1 MTLSSLHESLKLPP
15 MWHDHTS
22 TELDSIRLCKI
33 IVTSSQPL
41 LITRSIVIDCKRK
54 WKVFIH
60 NHEVKKCSAL
70 KDIPLELCRTSF
82 MELLQLVDGLNI
94 CAGQPDSNF
103 IVFADSRKGKFIS
116 KDGSVNAFIDQY
128 APVCTNGEVFS
139 KTIRTS
145 SCELIV
151 RGQKCSACI
160 CYRRT
165 LRTLY
170 GRWCN
175 RKMCD
180 VSSSSSHTNVRYL
193 NTPEK
198 LAKMTNLKKRVKSAE
213 IEITRLKEKVLSLIQ
228 KNGEEVDSGLHG
240 DLSSIVQ
247 ENMKNVHAAFPEGTF
262 QRVLWDSQIE
272 NSKKSDARQ
281 YRWHPVMIKWC
292 LNLKL
297 ISSSAYHAMRSS
309 GFITLPSERTLR
321 DYTNCIKSV
330 PGYQQEVIDMMRYES
345 KCNELPENRRYVTIL
360 LDEMKGY
367 CV

>member
-139 KTIRTS
+139 KTIHTS

-151 RGQKCSACI
+151 CGQKCNACI

-165 LRTLY
+165 LRTL
-170 GRWCN
+170 
-175 RKMCD
+175 
-180 VSSSSSHTNVRYL
+180 
-193 NTPEK
+193 
-198 LAKMTNLKKRVKSAE
+198 
-213 IEITRLKEKVLSLIQ
+213 
-228 KNGEEVDSGLHG
+228 
-240 DLSSIVQ
+240 
-247 ENMKNVHAAFPEGTF
+247 
-262 QRVLWDSQIE
+262 
-272 NSKKSDARQ
+272 
-281 YRWHPVMIKWC
+281 
-292 LNLKL
+292 
-297 ISSSAYHAMRSS
+297 
-309 GFITLPSERTLR
+309 
-321 DYTNCIKSV
+321 
-330 PGYQQEVIDMMRYES
+330 
-345 KCNELPENRRYVTIL
+345 
-360 LDEMKGY
+360 
-367 CV
+367 

>member
-1 MTLSSLHESLKLPP
+1 
-15 MWHDHTS
+15 
-22 TELDSIRLCKI
+22 
-33 IVTSSQPL
+33 
-41 LITRSIVIDCKRK
+41 
-54 WKVFIH
+54 
-60 NHEVKKCSAL
+60 
-70 KDIPLELCRTSF
+70 
-82 MELLQLVDGLNI
+82 
-94 CAGQPDSNF
+94 
-103 IVFADSRKGKFIS
+103 
-116 KDGSVNAFIDQY
+116 
-128 APVCTNGEVFS
+128 
-139 KTIRTS
+139 
-145 SCELIV
+145 
-151 RGQKCSACI
+151 
-160 CYRRT
+160 
-165 LRTLY
+165 
-170 GRWCN
+170 
-175 RKMCD
+175 MCD

-247 ENMKNVHAAFPEGTF
+247 ENMKNMHAAFPEGMF
-262 QRVLWDSQIE
+262 RRVLWDSQIE

-297 ISSSAYHAMRSS
+297 ISSSAYHAMQSS

-345 KCNELPENRRYVTIL
+345 KCNELPENRRYVMIL
-360 LDEMKGY
+360 LDEMKIKEDIVYDKYSGNMIGFCNLGSVNDDLMKAEHEEDTHPPVAKQILAIMIPGIFSNLTFRWHIFQLKESRLTY
-367 CV
+367 YFLRNCISGEHGPKSNHYYL